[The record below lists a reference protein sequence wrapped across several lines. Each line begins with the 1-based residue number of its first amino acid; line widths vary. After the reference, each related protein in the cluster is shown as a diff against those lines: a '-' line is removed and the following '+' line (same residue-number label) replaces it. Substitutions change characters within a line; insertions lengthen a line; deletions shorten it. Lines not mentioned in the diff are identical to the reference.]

1 MKTKESKSVGECFE
15 LLPLNNEERA
25 LDALM
30 AAAFLDGTDLGD
42 EELNV
47 KKLERNLTEND
58 KQALDTLGP
67 DLARKITSGEWET
80 GLERPCDQVANHEV
94 EEDLLVAMNRGDGDN
109 DLSPEARA
117 EIEKKIEESQEQED
131 EEEEG
136 S

>member
-1 MKTKESKSVGECFE
+1 M
-15 LLPLNNEERA
+15 NNEERA

-30 AAAFLDGTDLGD
+30 AAAFLDATDLGD
-42 EELNV
+42 EELNT
-47 KKLERNLTEND
+47 KKLERFLTEDD
-58 KQALDTLGP
+58 KRAMEALGP
-67 DLARKITSGEWET
+67 DLARRITSGEWET
-80 GLERPCDQVANHEV
+80 GRERPCDHVADHEV

-131 EEEEG
+131 EEEQG